1 MFPDETRSR
10 QEKLSKEIYGLAGK
24 ILDKEACEHLTVIKR
39 LQKIYADG
47 FKHSYSDL
55 FPVILKIFE
64 ENNKYNKEYLTA
76 NLEIIRDELES
87 DDLYTDEA
95 YEKVYNSF
103 IKLCD
108 HLNLQIS
115 EMSVFSRT
123 EDKVNDAKALIVEAN
138 KNFQSASVALKEAN
152 EKAKSLQTELIA
164 VLSIFAAIVIAFS
177 GGFTF
182 LGSVMTSI
190 KGVTYFESV
199 ILAAVICGLVIFN
212 TIFLMMYLVSKITE
226 RNIYARCLTKDC
238 SCESEGAKCKCNGI
252 KRIQKRLPYV
262 FYYNVVSVIIIII
275 DMVIW
280 FLDIKNII
288 I

>member
-1 MFPDETRSR
+1 MFPEETRIR
-10 QEKLSKEIYGLAGK
+10 QEKLAEVIYKLSGR
-24 ILDKEACEHLTVIKR
+24 IMDKEEKEYIPIIDVLEM
-39 LQKIYADG
+39 IYEGG

-64 ENNKYNKEYLTA
+64 ANNSYDKEYLTA
-76 NLEIIRDELES
+76 NLEIIRNELEIDYS
-87 DDLYTDEA
+87 EA
-95 YEKVYNSF
+95 GKKYETVYRPF

-108 HLNLQIS
+108 HLNLQIG

-123 EDKVNDAKALIVEAN
+123 EDKVNDTKTLVTEAN
-138 KNFQSASVALKEAN
+138 NNLKNATTTLEKAN
-152 EKAKSLQTELIA
+152 EKAKSLQTELIT
-164 VLSIFAAIVIAFS
+164 VLSIFAAIVVAFS

-190 KGVTYFESV
+190 NNVVYFESV
-199 ILAAVICGLVIFN
+199 ILLAIICGLVIFN

-238 SCESEGAKCKCNGI
+238 SCGSEGIKCKCTGI
-252 KRIQKRLPYV
+252 KRIRKRLPYV
-262 FYYNVVSVIIIII
+262 FYYNVVSAIIIVI
-275 DMVIW
+275 DMVVW

-288 I
+288 V